1 MKVFD
6 KFFQQYAYK
15 FDKGYPDMNNAQDVL
30 LLESL
35 LSEVLGEEFNIIN
48 EATDAEEGIEILK
61 NELGLLDSDFRKMS
75 NVEYKVLIDGPNSDR
90 VDLIKKMDAL
100 NNFVYDPNNRA
111 SSLGAVLYNKIRFV
125 VKPRSKQG
133 RQSAG
138 MGNEDAFITQI
149 TPYFED
155 GPKNVIFK
163 SPSKSLIQ
171 NNVEEVIASGY
182 DTKDTKKADVI
193 LKGSKLYPISLK
205 KNNAGFWESA
215 DTRYKDV
222 VKRLSEKI
230 KNKEFGDE
238 LVFKPFT
245 NKLGIEKKGI
255 NTMYNENTGKKV
267 TGVIVTD
274 LPDAQSENIIFGSDD
289 AKVIYQSFDTT
300 NPEQIYELDGNN
312 LTVKVTKIVENMKDV
327 ENLKIQPILNIR
339 HDSDRTST
347 GGLRATV
354 VPYNLVYKNGG
365 LTGDKIE
372 LSYNEIMK

>member
-1 MKVFD
+1 MDLITK
-6 KFFQQYAYK
+6 YLNNIAYK
-15 FDKGYPDMNNAQDVL
+15 FPKGYPDMNNDQDVL
-30 LLESL
+30 LLETL
-35 LSEVLGEEFNIIN
+35 LSEVIGEKFILT
-48 EATDAEEGIEILK
+48 EATDAKEGIEILK
-61 NELGLLDSDFRKMS
+61 NELGLSDSDFKKMS
-75 NVEYKVLIDGPNSDR
+75 NVEYKVLIDGPNSNR

-100 NNFVYDPNNRA
+100 DNFVYDPNNRA

-155 GPKNVIFK
+155 GPKNIIFK

-171 NNVEEVIASGY
+171 NNVKEVIASGY

-230 KNKEFGDE
+230 KNKEFGNE
-238 LVFKPFT
+238 LIFKSFT
-245 NKLGIEKKGI
+245 NKLGIEKEGI
-255 NTMYNENTGKKV
+255 NIMYNENTGKKV

-300 NPEQIYELDGNN
+300 NPEQVYELDGNN
-312 LTVKVTKIVENMKDV
+312 LTVKVTKIVENMEDV

-354 VPYNLVYKNGG
+354 IPYNLVYKNES

>member
-1 MKVFD
+1 MDLITK
-6 KFFQQYAYK
+6 YLNNIAYK
-15 FDKGYPDMNNAQDVL
+15 FPKGYPDMNNDQDVL
-30 LLESL
+30 LLETL
-35 LSEVLGEEFNIIN
+35 LSEVIGEKFILT
-48 EATDAEEGIEILK
+48 EATDAKEGIEILK
-61 NELGLLDSDFRKMS
+61 NELGLSDSDFKKMS
-75 NVEYKVLIDGPNSDR
+75 NVEYKVLIDGPNSNR

-100 NNFVYDPNNRA
+100 DNFVYDPNNRA

-155 GPKNVIFK
+155 GPKNIIFK

-312 LTVKVTKIVENMKDV
+312 LTVKVTKIVENMEDV

-354 VPYNLVYKNGG
+354 IPYNLVYKNES

>member
-1 MKVFD
+1 MDIFD
-6 KFFQQYAYK
+6 KFFTKFAYK

-75 NVEYKVLIDGPNSDR
+75 NVEYKVLTDGPNSDR

-100 NNFVYDPNNRA
+100 DNFVYDPNNRA

-205 KNNAGFWESA
+205 KNNAGFLESA
-215 DTRYKDV
+215 DTRY
-222 VKRLSEKI
+222 
-230 KNKEFGDE
+230 
-238 LVFKPFT
+238 
-245 NKLGIEKKGI
+245 
-255 NTMYNENTGKKV
+255 
-267 TGVIVTD
+267 
-274 LPDAQSENIIFGSDD
+274 
-289 AKVIYQSFDTT
+289 
-300 NPEQIYELDGNN
+300 
-312 LTVKVTKIVENMKDV
+312 
-327 ENLKIQPILNIR
+327 
-339 HDSDRTST
+339 
-347 GGLRATV
+347 
-354 VPYNLVYKNGG
+354 
-365 LTGDKIE
+365 
-372 LSYNEIMK
+372 

>member
-1 MKVFD
+1 MDLITK
-6 KFFQQYAYK
+6 YLNNIAYK
-15 FDKGYPDMNNAQDVL
+15 FPKGYPDMNNDQDVL
-30 LLESL
+30 LLETL
-35 LSEVLGEEFNIIN
+35 LSEVIGEKFILT
-48 EATDAEEGIEILK
+48 EATDAKEGIEILK
-61 NELGLLDSDFRKMS
+61 NELGLSDSDFKKMS
-75 NVEYKVLIDGPNSDR
+75 NVEYKVLIDGPNSNR

-100 NNFVYDPNNRA
+100 DNFVYDPNNRA

-155 GPKNVIFK
+155 GPKNIIFK

-171 NNVEEVIASGY
+171 NNVKEVIASGY

-222 VKRLSEKI
+222 VTKLSEKI
-230 KNKEFGDE
+230 KNKEFGNE
-238 LVFKPFT
+238 LIFKSFT
-245 NKLGIEKKGI
+245 NKLGIEKEGI
-255 NTMYNENTGKKV
+255 NIMYNENTGKKV

-300 NPEQIYELDGNN
+300 NPEQVYELDGNN
-312 LTVKVTKIVENMKDV
+312 LTVKVTKIVENMEDV

-354 VPYNLVYKNGG
+354 IPYNLVYKNES

>member
-1 MKVFD
+1 MDLITK
-6 KFFQQYAYK
+6 YLNNIAYK
-15 FDKGYPDMNNAQDVL
+15 FPKGYPDMNNDQDVL
-30 LLESL
+30 LLETL
-35 LSEVLGEEFNIIN
+35 LSEVIGEKFILT
-48 EATDAEEGIEILK
+48 EATDAKEGIEILK
-61 NELGLLDSDFRKMS
+61 NELGLSDSDFKKMS
-75 NVEYKVLIDGPNSDR
+75 NVEYKVLIDGPNSNR

-100 NNFVYDPNNRA
+100 DNFVYDPNNRA

-155 GPKNVIFK
+155 GPKNIIFK

-171 NNVEEVIASGY
+171 NNVKEVIASGY

-300 NPEQIYELDGNN
+300 NPEQVYELDGNN
-312 LTVKVTKIVENMKDV
+312 LTVKVTKIVENMEDV

-354 VPYNLVYKNGG
+354 IPYNLVYKNES